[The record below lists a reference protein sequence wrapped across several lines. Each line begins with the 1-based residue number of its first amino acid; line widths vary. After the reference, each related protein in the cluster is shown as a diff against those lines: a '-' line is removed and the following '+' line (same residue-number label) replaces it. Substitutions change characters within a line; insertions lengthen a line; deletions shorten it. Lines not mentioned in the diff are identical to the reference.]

1 LQESAFNVSDILK
14 ISAVF
19 VLILI
24 LLRKKMNIGYVLL
37 AASGALALLY
47 LMPPVSMASA
57 VKAAFLDK
65 VTIKLAL
72 ALTLIRIFELILRE
86 KDVLSDMMTASRLLL
101 RRKKAVVVSMP
112 LLIGL
117 LPSVGGAYFSAPMVE
132 ESAKGMNM
140 SQEEKAFVN
149 YWFRHPWEYIL
160 PLYPGLLLAAAV
172 SNIELRNLIIA
183 NMPYAVFVAITGF
196 MFSMKGASGRFS
208 EAGNISR
215 KGLFSFVPIAIALML
230 VVFFHIE
237 LHYALLIMLPGL
249 FIFYRFGLKD
259 IIRVVKRGLSFDV
272 ILLIAGI
279 MIFKE
284 IMESSGAV
292 KNLSEFL
299 RLNGIPAAPLLFML
313 PFVSGL
319 LTGVTVG
326 FVGSAFPLILS
337 IAGESSTVIISFA
350 FASGFLGVLLSP
362 VHICLVLT
370 REYFKAD
377 MWGVYK
383 KIIPAASVVFLVAV
397 AEYLILR

>member
-1 LQESAFNVSDILK
+1 MSDILK

-19 VLILI
+19 VLIVI
-24 LLRKKMNIGYVLL
+24 LLRKKVNIGYVLL
-37 AASGALALLY
+37 IASGALAFLY
-47 LMPPVSMASA
+47 LMPPFSMASA
-57 VKAAFLDK
+57 IKAAFFDK
-65 VTIKLAL
+65 VTLKLAL
-72 ALTLIRIFELILRE
+72 ALTLIRAFELILRE
-86 KDVLSDMMTASRLLL
+86 KDVLSDMMKASRLLL

-132 ESAKGMNM
+132 ESAEGMNM

-149 YWFRHPWEYIL
+149 YWFRHPWEYVL
-160 PLYPGLLLAAAV
+160 PLYPGILLASAV
-172 SNIELRNLIIA
+172 SNIELRSLIIA
-183 NMPYAVFVAITGF
+183 NMPYAVFIAITGF
-196 MFSMKGASGRFS
+196 IFSMKGASGRFS
-208 EAGNISR
+208 EAENISR
-215 KGLFSFVPIAIALML
+215 KGLFSFVPIAIVLLL

-237 LHYALLIMLPGL
+237 LHYALLIIVTGL

-259 IIRVVKRGLSFDV
+259 VVRAIKHGLALDV
-272 ILLIAGI
+272 IMLIAGI

-284 IMESSGAV
+284 IMEASGAL

-299 RLNGIPAAPLLFML
+299 RLNAIPAAPLLFLL

-326 FVGSAFPLILS
+326 FVGSTFPLILS
-337 IAGESSTVIISFA
+337 IAGESSAGIISFA
-350 FASGFLGVLLSP
+350 FASGFFGVLLSP

-383 KIIPAASVVFLVAV
+383 KIIPAASIVFLVAI
-397 AEYLILR
+397 AEHMILR

>member
-1 LQESAFNVSDILK
+1 MSDILK

-37 AASGALALLY
+37 IAAGVLAILY
-47 LMPPVSMASA
+47 LMSPLSMASA
-57 VKAAFLDK
+57 IKAAFLDK

-72 ALTLIRIFELILRE
+72 ALPLIRAFELILRE

-160 PLYPGLLLAAAV
+160 PLYPGILLASAV

-183 NMPYAVFVAITGF
+183 NMPYAVFIVITGF

-215 KGLFSFVPIAIALML
+215 RGLFSFVPIAIVLLL

-237 LHYALLIMLPGL
+237 LHYALLIIVTGL

-259 IIRVVKRGLSFDV
+259 VVRAVKHGLSLDV
-272 ILLIAGI
+272 IMLIAGI

-284 IMESSGAV
+284 IMEASGAV
-292 KNLSEFL
+292 KNTSEFL
-299 RLNGIPAAPLLFML
+299 RLNGIPAAPLLFLL

-326 FVGSAFPLILS
+326 FVGSTFPLILS
-337 IAGESSTVIISFA
+337 IAGESSAGIISFA
-350 FASGFLGVLLSP
+350 FAAGFFGVLLSP

-397 AEYLILR
+397 AEYLIVR

>member
-1 LQESAFNVSDILK
+1 MSDILK

-37 AASGALALLY
+37 IASGVLALLY
-47 LMPPVSMASA
+47 LMSPLSMASSI
-57 VKAAFLDK
+57 KAAFLDK

-72 ALTLIRIFELILRE
+72 ALTLIRVFELILRE
-86 KDVLSDMMTASRLLL
+86 KDVLSDMMKASRLLL
-101 RRKKAVVVSMP
+101 RRKQAVVVSMP
-112 LLIGL
+112 LLMGL

-160 PLYPGLLLAAAV
+160 PLYPGILLASAV

-196 MFSMKGASGRFS
+196 IFSKKGASGRFS
-208 EAGNISR
+208 GAEEISR
-215 KGLFSFVPIAIALML
+215 KGIFSFIPIAIVLLL

-237 LHYALLIMLPGL
+237 LHYALLIVVPGL

-259 IIRVVKRGLSFDV
+259 VVRAVKHGLSLDV
-272 ILLIAGI
+272 IMLIAGI

-284 IMESSGAV
+284 IMEASGAV

-299 RLNGIPAAPLLFML
+299 RVEGIPVAPLLFML

-319 LTGVTVG
+319 LTGLTVG
-326 FVGSAFPLILS
+326 FVGSTFPLILS
-337 IAGESSTVIISFA
+337 ITGESSAAIISFA

-383 KIIPAASVVFLVAV
+383 KIIPAASIVFLVAV

>member
-1 LQESAFNVSDILK
+1 MSDILK

-37 AASGALALLY
+37 IAAGVLAILY
-47 LMPPVSMASA
+47 LMSPLSMASA
-57 VKAAFLDK
+57 IKAAFLDK

-72 ALTLIRIFELILRE
+72 ALTLIRVFELILRE

-160 PLYPGLLLAAAV
+160 PLYPGILLASAV

-183 NMPYAVFVAITGF
+183 NMPYAVFIVITGF
-196 MFSMKGASGRFS
+196 MFSMRGAAGRFS

-215 KGLFSFVPIAIALML
+215 RGLFSFVPIAIVLLL

-237 LHYALLIMLPGL
+237 LHYALLIIVTGL

-259 IIRVVKRGLSFDV
+259 VVRAVKHGLSLDV
-272 ILLIAGI
+272 IMLIAGI

-284 IMESSGAV
+284 IMEASGAV

-299 RLNGIPAAPLLFML
+299 RLNGIPAAPLLFLL

-326 FVGSAFPLILS
+326 FVGSTFPLILS
-337 IAGESSTVIISFA
+337 IAGESSAGIISFA
-350 FASGFLGVLLSP
+350 FASGFFGVLLSP
-362 VHICLVLT
+362 LHICLVLT

-397 AEYLILR
+397 IEYLILR

>member
-1 LQESAFNVSDILK
+1 MADILK

-19 VLILI
+19 ALILI

-37 AASGALALLY
+37 IASGALAILY
-47 LMPPVSMASA
+47 LMPPSSMASA
-57 VKAAFLDK
+57 LTSAFLDK

-72 ALTLIRIFELILRE
+72 ALTLIRAFELILRE

-101 RRKKAVVVSMP
+101 RRKKAVIVSMP
-112 LLIGL
+112 VLIGL

-132 ESAKGMNM
+132 ESAKDMNM

-160 PLYPGLLLAAAV
+160 PLYPGILLASAV

-196 MFSMKGASGRFS
+196 IFSMKGASGRFS

-215 KGLFSFVPIAIALML
+215 KGLFSFVPIAIVLLL

-237 LHYALLIMLPGL
+237 LHYALLIVVPGL

-259 IIRVVKRGLSFDV
+259 VVRAVKHGLSLDV
-272 ILLIAGI
+272 IMLIAGI

-284 IMESSGAV
+284 IMEASGAV

-299 RLNGIPAAPLLFML
+299 RVKGIPAAPLLFLL

-326 FVGSAFPLILS
+326 FVGSTFPLLLS
-337 IAGESSTVIISFA
+337 IAGESSAGIISFA
-350 FASGFLGVLLSP
+350 FASGFFGVLLSP

>member
-1 LQESAFNVSDILK
+1 MSDILK

-37 AASGALALLY
+37 IAAGVLAILY
-47 LMPPVSMASA
+47 LMSPLSMASA
-57 VKAAFLDK
+57 IKAAFLDK

-72 ALTLIRIFELILRE
+72 ALTLIRAFELILRE

-160 PLYPGLLLAAAV
+160 PLYPGILLASAV

-183 NMPYAVFVAITGF
+183 NMPYAVFIVITGF
-196 MFSMKGASGRFS
+196 MFSMRGAAGRFS

-215 KGLFSFVPIAIALML
+215 RGLFSFVPIAIVLLL

-237 LHYALLIMLPGL
+237 LHYALLIIVTGL

-259 IIRVVKRGLSFDV
+259 VVRAVKHGLSLDV
-272 ILLIAGI
+272 IMLIAGV

-284 IMESSGAV
+284 IMEASGAV

-299 RLNGIPAAPLLFML
+299 RLNGIPAAPLLFLL

-326 FVGSAFPLILS
+326 FVGSTFPLILS
-337 IAGESSTVIISFA
+337 IAGESSAGIISFA
-350 FASGFLGVLLSP
+350 FASGFFGVLLSP
-362 VHICLVLT
+362 LHICLVLT

-397 AEYLILR
+397 IEYLILR

>member
-1 LQESAFNVSDILK
+1 MSDILK

-37 AASGALALLY
+37 IASGVLAILY
-47 LMPPVSMASA
+47 LMSPLSMASA
-57 VKAAFLDK
+57 IKAAFLDK

-72 ALTLIRIFELILRE
+72 ALTLIRVFELILRE
-86 KDVLSDMMTASRLLL
+86 KDVLSDMMKASHLLL

-112 LLIGL
+112 LLMGL

-132 ESAKGMNM
+132 ESAKGTNM

-160 PLYPGLLLAAAV
+160 PLYPGILLASAV
-172 SNIELRNLIIA
+172 SNIELRNLIIS
-183 NMPYAVFVAITGF
+183 NMPYAVFIAITGF
-196 MFSMKGASGRFS
+196 IFSMRGASGRFS
-208 EAGNISR
+208 EAEEISR
-215 KGLFSFVPIAIALML
+215 KGIFSFVPIAIVLLL
-230 VVFFHIE
+230 VVFFHVE
-237 LHYALLIMLPGL
+237 LHYALLIVVPGL
-249 FIFYRFGLKD
+249 FIVYRFGMKD
-259 IIRVVKRGLSFDV
+259 VVRAVKHGLSLDV
-272 ILLIAGI
+272 IMLIAGI

-284 IMESSGAV
+284 IMEASGAV
-292 KNLSEFL
+292 KNLSVFL
-299 RLNGIPAAPLLFML
+299 RVEGIPVAPLLFML

-319 LTGVTVG
+319 LTGLTVG
-326 FVGSAFPLILS
+326 FVGSTFPLILS
-337 IAGESSTVIISFA
+337 ITGESSAGIISFA

-383 KIIPAASVVFLVAV
+383 KIIPAASIVFLVAV

>member
-1 LQESAFNVSDILK
+1 MLDILK

-37 AASGALALLY
+37 IASGVLAILY
-47 LMPPVSMASA
+47 LMAPSSMASA
-57 VKAAFLDK
+57 IKAAFLDK

-72 ALTLIRIFELILRE
+72 ALTLIRAFELILRE

-101 RRKKAVVVSMP
+101 IRKKTVVVSMP

-160 PLYPGLLLAAAV
+160 PLYPGILLASAV

-183 NMPYAVFVAITGF
+183 NMPYAVFIVITGF
-196 MFSMKGASGRFS
+196 MFSMRGAAGRFS

-215 KGLFSFVPIAIALML
+215 RGLFSFVPIAIVLLL

-237 LHYALLIMLPGL
+237 LHYALLIIVPGL
-249 FIFYRFGLKD
+249 FIFYRFGLED
-259 IIRVVKRGLSFDV
+259 VVRAVKHGLSLDV
-272 ILLIAGI
+272 IMLIAGI

-284 IMESSGAV
+284 IMEASGAV

-299 RLNGIPAAPLLFML
+299 RLNGIPAAPLLFLL

-326 FVGSAFPLILS
+326 FVGSTFPLLLS
-337 IAGESSTVIISFA
+337 IAGESSAGIISFA
-350 FASGFLGVLLSP
+350 FASGFSGVLLSP

>member
-1 LQESAFNVSDILK
+1 
-14 ISAVF
+14 
-19 VLILI
+19 
-24 LLRKKMNIGYVLL
+24 
-37 AASGALALLY
+37 
-47 LMPPVSMASA
+47 
-57 VKAAFLDK
+57 
-65 VTIKLAL
+65 
-72 ALTLIRIFELILRE
+72 
-86 KDVLSDMMTASRLLL
+86 MMTASRSLL
-101 RRKKAVVVSMP
+101 RKKKAVVVSMP

-117 LPSVGGAYFSAPMVE
+117 LPSLGGAYFSAPMVE

-160 PLYPGLLLAAAV
+160 PLYPGVLLASAV
-172 SNIELRNLIIA
+172 SNIELRDLIIA
-183 NMPYAVFVAITGF
+183 NMPYAVFIAITGF
-196 MFSMKGASGRFS
+196 MFSMRDASGRFS
-208 EAGNISR
+208 EAEAISR
-215 KGLFSFVPIAIALML
+215 KGLLSFVPVAIVLLL

-237 LHYALLIMLPGL
+237 LHYALLIIVAGL

-259 IIRVVKRGLSFDV
+259 VARAVKYGLSLDV
-272 ILLIAGI
+272 IMLIAGV

-284 IMESSGAV
+284 IMDASGAV

-299 RLNGIPAAPLLFML
+299 RVKGIPVAPLLFLL

-326 FVGSAFPLILS
+326 FVGSTFPLLLS
-337 IAGESSTVIISFA
+337 IAGESSTGIISFA
-350 FASGFLGVLLSP
+350 FASGFFGVLLSP

-377 MWGVYK
+377 TWLVYK